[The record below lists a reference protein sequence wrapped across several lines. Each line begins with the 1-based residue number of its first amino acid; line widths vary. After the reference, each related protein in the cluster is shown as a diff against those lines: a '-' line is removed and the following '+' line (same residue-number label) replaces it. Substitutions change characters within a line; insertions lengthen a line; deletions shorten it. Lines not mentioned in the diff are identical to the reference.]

1 MELEPEH
8 YSDPAGW
15 AIVLYGCVLS
25 FISAFTPFFA
35 TGYQFQFELLL
46 AGFTPYLI
54 YGIAVPLLPG
64 SLTTT
69 VGIVLAAIHTGLVVA
84 VRLFGAG
91 EDLMYTLPGIL
102 AVLVIPLVVF
112 ALARTGFHK
121 HGRRHLIRH

>member
-1 MELEPEH
+1 MKLEPEH

-15 AIVLYGCVLS
+15 AIMLYGCVLS

-46 AGFTPYLI
+46 AGFTPYLV

-64 SLTTT
+64 RLTTT
-69 VGIVLAAIHTGLVVA
+69 VGIVLAVVHTGLVVA

-91 EDLMYTLPGIL
+91 EDLMYTVPGI
-102 AVLVIPLVVF
+102 LVIPLIPLAVI
-112 ALARTGFHK
+112 ALAKTGFHTP
-121 HGRRHLIRH
+121 GRHLIRH